1 MYIKQFFAHNITAV
15 KNRNIYDWI
24 LIIMNTNE
32 EMLQFLHKSAK
43 MSVDSTT
50 KLLSKT
56 ENRELR
62 AELLSEINGYKR
74 FERES
79 SALLRSHGLKPQNP
93 GMGVKL
99 MSDVGMAVNTMMDSS
114 TSHIAEIMINGSN
127 MGVIKMS
134 KHLNRNGDCPEKT
147 RNLCS
152 DMISYEKH
160 RMEKLSSYLR

>member
-1 MYIKQFFAHNITAV
+1 
-15 KNRNIYDWI
+15 
-24 LIIMNTNE
+24 MNTNE

-56 ENRELR
+56 EDRKLR
-62 AELLSEINGYKR
+62 QELLSELDGYKR

-79 SALLRSHGLKPQNP
+79 SALIRSHGLKPQDP
-93 GMGVKL
+93 GLGVKL
-99 MSDVGMAVNTMMDSS
+99 MADMGMAVNTMMDSS
-114 TSHIAEIMINGSN
+114 ASHIAEMMINGSN

-134 KHLNRNGDCPEKT
+134 KHLNRNTDCPEKT

-152 DMISYEKH
+152 DMINYEKN

>member
-1 MYIKQFFAHNITAV
+1 
-15 KNRNIYDWI
+15 
-24 LIIMNTNE
+24 MNTNE

-56 ENRELR
+56 DNHKLR
-62 AELLSEINGYKR
+62 AELLCELDGYKR

-79 SALLRSHGLKPQNP
+79 SSLLRSHGLKPQDV
-93 GMGVKL
+93 GMGTKL
-99 MSDVGMAVNTMMDSS
+99 MSDVGMAVSTMMNTSA
-114 TSHIAEIMINGSN
+114 SHIAEMMINGSN

-134 KHLNRNGDCPEKT
+134 KHLNRNLDCPEKT

-152 DMISYEKH
+152 DMINYEKN
-160 RMEKLSSYLR
+160 RMEKLTSYLR

>member
-1 MYIKQFFAHNITAV
+1 
-15 KNRNIYDWI
+15 
-24 LIIMNTNE
+24 MNTNE

-56 ENRELR
+56 DDKRLRQELIS
-62 AELLSEINGYKR
+62 ELDGYKR
-74 FERES
+74 FEHES
-79 SALLRSHGLKPQNP
+79 SSLIRSHGLTPQNP

-114 TSHIAEIMINGSN
+114 ASHIAEIMINGSN

-134 KHLNRNGDCPEKT
+134 KHLNRNVDCPEKT

-152 DMISYEKH
+152 DMINYEKN